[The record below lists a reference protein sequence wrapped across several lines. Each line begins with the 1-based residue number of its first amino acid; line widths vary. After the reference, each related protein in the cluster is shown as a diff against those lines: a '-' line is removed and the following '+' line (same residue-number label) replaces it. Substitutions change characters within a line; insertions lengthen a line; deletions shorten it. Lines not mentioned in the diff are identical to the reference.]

1 MTVNIG
7 NAINAY
13 VGAARG
19 GGGPGMDPVDKAPGS
34 SFADLVRQVGSDALA
49 AGHKADQVSVAAIEG
64 TADVAEV
71 VTAVANADLALQT
84 VVAVRDQVVAAY
96 QEILRMPI

>member
-1 MTVNIG
+1 MTVNIA

-13 VGAARG
+13 SGVARG
-19 GGGPGMDPVDKAPGS
+19 GAGMEPREAKPGA
-34 SFADLVRQVGSDALA
+34 SFGDLLKQVGTDAVD
-49 AGHKADQVSVAAIEG
+49 AGRKADAVSLQAIEG

-71 VTAVANADLALQT
+71 VTAVANAELALQT

-96 QEILRMPI
+96 QEIMRMPI